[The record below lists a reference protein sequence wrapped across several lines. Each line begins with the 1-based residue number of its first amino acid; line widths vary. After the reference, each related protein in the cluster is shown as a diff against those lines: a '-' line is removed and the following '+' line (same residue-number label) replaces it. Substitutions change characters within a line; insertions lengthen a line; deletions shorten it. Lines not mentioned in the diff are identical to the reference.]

1 MSIQEIHFI
10 SVFSLVVYNSD
21 MDKAIKNYITS
32 FPEDTQKILKTLYS
46 EIKKIIPDSG
56 EKISYGIPTFTMH
69 GTYVVYFAGFKK
81 HISVF
86 PATEELPSSLKKLLD
101 YKTGKGTFQFPLDK
115 PLPMPLIKKFVEFR
129 LKNVKEKASKKKK

>member
-1 MSIQEIHFI
+1 
-10 SVFSLVVYNSD
+10 
-21 MDKAIKNYITS
+21 MDKAIENYIKS
-32 FPEDTQKILKTLYS
+32 FPDDTQKVLKTVYS

-86 PATEELPSSLKKLLD
+86 PATEELPPSLKKLLD
-101 YKTGKGTFQFPLDK
+101 YKTGKGTFQFPLDQ

-129 LKNVKEKASKKKK
+129 LKKVEEKASKKKK